1 MPALLSDRL
10 LAPAERSQC
19 CVSSREH
26 RRSRPQEDQAGSF
39 WTFGI
44 FLAFVVET
52 MLPGMVANRNIGLLI
67 QNVWPMWLIT
77 FIVCAL
83 VFFGYPWWA
92 RRK

>member
-1 MPALLSDRL
+1 M
-10 LAPAERSQC
+10 SQTMSTDEATLRKIKL
-19 CVSSREH
+19 VR
-26 RRSRPQEDQAGSF
+26 F

-44 FLAFVVET
+44 LILAFVVET
-52 MLPGMVANRNIGLLI
+52 MVPGMVANRNIGLLI